1 MAERFCHLVT
11 ASLAA
16 IDRDA
21 PACARAVAAALGQAV
36 IELVVDGE
44 RVTVRGDGV
53 RVAAAPA
60 APAAPAARAARA
72 ARAAT
77 SAGAIA
83 GPARSDPPRVEVV
96 TTGRALLAL
105 LAGRDELYPAILD
118 GRVRVRAAPGDA
130 ERLFDALRR
139 FVEGCARSRAAPALL
154 ADYQRTVEPAP
165 DRRPA

>member
-21 PACARAVAAALGQAV
+21 PACAREVAAALGQAV

-60 APAAPAARAARA
+60 APAARAAPAAP
-72 ARAAT
+72 AAT
-77 SAGAIA
+77 SVGAIA

>member
-21 PACARAVAAALGQAV
+21 PACARAVAAALGRAV

-44 RVTVRGDGV
+44 RVIVRGDGV
-53 RVAAAPA
+53 RVAAQ
-60 APAAPAARAARA
+60 
-72 ARAAT
+72 AAT
-77 SAGAIA
+77 LAGAIA
-83 GPARSDPPRVEVV
+83 GSARSDPPRVEVV
-96 TTGRALLAL
+96 ATGRALLAL

-118 GRVRVRAAPGDA
+118 GRVRVRAAPRDA

-154 ADYQRTVEPAP
+154 ADYQRTIEPAP

>member
-16 IDRDA
+16 VERDA
-21 PACARAVAAALGQAV
+21 PACARAVAAALGRAV

-60 APAAPAARAARA
+60 AS
-72 ARAAT
+72 AAT
-77 SAGAIA
+77 LAGVIA
-83 GPARSDPPRVEVV
+83 GPVRPDLPRVDVA

-105 LAGRDELYPAILD
+105 LAGQDELYPAILD
-118 GRVRVRAAPGDA
+118 GRVRVRAAPREV

-154 ADYQRTVEPAP
+154 ADYQRTLEPAP